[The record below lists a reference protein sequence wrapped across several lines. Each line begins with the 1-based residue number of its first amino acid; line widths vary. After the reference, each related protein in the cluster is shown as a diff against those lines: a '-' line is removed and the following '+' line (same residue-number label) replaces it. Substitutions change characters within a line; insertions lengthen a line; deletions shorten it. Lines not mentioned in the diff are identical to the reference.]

1 MVTAKGPIGG
11 WAGTRRDWTPT
22 RTRRLR
28 ERTLAALR
36 LLAFVLATSVAVAT
50 VVAVI
55 LAIVFER
62 FAAVGG

>member
-1 MVTAKGPIGG
+1 VVTAEGPIGG

-22 RTRRLR
+22 RTRLR

-55 LAIVFER
+55 LAIVFQR